1 VQRLANEG
9 TDYSQFIR
17 DLLRHLRQLFLL
29 QHLEEAAVDGAMLR
43 TLGQTVELDGEL
55 FREQAQRA
63 GQVSPR
69 EVVFFIEQLGEA
81 QREIRDGLDPRLQLE
96 LALVKVTRPDLDHSA
111 AALEERLR
119 RLEAAA
125 AGGPAPAAPRAAAE
139 QPGASAP
146 AVAKPAAAAAAAA
159 PAVPVEGQAPAS
171 APHAPA
177 PAATPPD
184 APQPPTPPPPAAPE
198 PQPPAAPAPQPPAAD
213 PVQELTL
220 ERVKRAWELI
230 LQRVQAARVPL
241 YGFLRDGRPHALE
254 GDVLT
259 VALPSEF
266 ALRNAEQG
274 DNAQVLAGAVEG
286 VLGRRVTARFE
297 LASGGGPA
305 ATPDAAA
312 QAAAPQAP
320 AALPDFTDQIRA
332 AQAKLDAELLPE
344 EP

>member
-1 VQRLANEG
+1 
-9 TDYSQFIR
+9 
-17 DLLRHLRQLFLL
+17 
-29 QHLEEAAVDGAMLR
+29 
-43 TLGQTVELDGEL
+43 VELDGEL

-63 GQVSPR
+63 GQISPR

-96 LALVKVTRPDLDHSA
+96 LALVKVTRPDLDHSE

-125 AGGPAPAAPRAAAE
+125 AGGT
-139 QPGASAP
+139 
-146 AVAKPAAAAAAAA
+146 PAAAAAATAA
-159 PAVPVEGQAPAS
+159 VTPAVPAVPTEAQPAAAAPPEPAPAETPPDPAAAPPQAPA
-171 APHAPA
+171 A
-177 PAATPPD
+177 D
-184 APQPPTPPPPAAPE
+184 A
-198 PQPPAAPAPQPPAAD
+198 
-213 PVQELTL
+213 VQELTL

-254 GDVLT
+254 GDALT

-274 DNAQVLAGAVEG
+274 DNAQVLASAVEG
-286 VLGRRVTARFE
+286 VLGRPVTARFE

-305 ATPDAAA
+305 PTPQTAP
-312 QAAAPQAP
+312 AAPQAP